1 MTKKSANTVRE
12 ELRVLNNAA
21 VDNVPGQ
28 EWITPEFISMVTAV
42 AVNLITAATLVGW
55 VEAQHAQELANAA
68 TAVIAGLGAVG
79 ANAIIVW
86 KYLTTRS
93 EVKAQQ
99 IDAQFRYMES
109 IAIERMRAERPS
121 A

>member
-1 MTKKSANTVRE
+1 MTKKSVNTVRE
-12 ELRVLNNAA
+12 ELRVLNTA
-21 VDNVPGQ
+21 VADNLPNQ
-28 EWITPEFISMVTAV
+28 EWITPEFVSMVTSV

-55 VEAQHAQELANAA
+55 VEAHHAQELVNAA

-86 KYLTTRS
+86 KYLTSRA
-93 EVKAQQ
+93 EVKSQQ

-109 IAIERMRAERPS
+109 IAVERMRAERPNT
-121 A
+121 